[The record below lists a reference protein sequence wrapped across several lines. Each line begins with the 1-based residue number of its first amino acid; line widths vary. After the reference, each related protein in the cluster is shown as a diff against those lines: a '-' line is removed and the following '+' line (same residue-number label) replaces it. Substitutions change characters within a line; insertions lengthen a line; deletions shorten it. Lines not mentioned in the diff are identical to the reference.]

1 MIKHNKNWKKTH
13 QRLQN
18 IMYAELKNLPP
29 EKITVS
35 HLCQVGQ
42 INRSTFYAHYLDIFD
57 LLEQTEQEKRQALMV
72 GFREEVNHRKM
83 SFLDSESL
91 LQFLI
96 FIRENGWF
104 YKIVLQTRQHFPVS
118 EGFDELN
125 QLLFNHIK
133 VQQPEISDDDL
144 MYFFVAFQSSFT
156 MILRHWSEENYQKDP
171 KELVNIIINSL
182 PKIIFDSHFG

>member
-1 MIKHNKNWKKTH
+1 M
-13 QRLQN
+13 
-18 IMYAELKNLPP
+18 
-29 EKITVS
+29 
-35 HLCQVGQ
+35 
-42 INRSTFYAHYLDIFD
+42 DIFD

-144 MYFFVAFQSSFT
+144 MYF
-156 MILRHWSEENYQKDP
+156 L
-171 KELVNIIINSL
+171 L
-182 PKIIFDSHFG
+182 HFSPVLQ